1 MWASAPAGGMVT
13 AGRVKGRKG
22 EDGKVVGGRKWRG
35 CAQAT
40 AVNGICLLDPKC
52 GGSSFRL
59 CKPPTTEIAGQGI
72 TPLEWCGI
80 AEAHSSECT

>member
-35 CAQAT
+35 CVQ
-40 AVNGICLLDPKC
+40 V
-52 GGSSFRL
+52 GGGY
-59 CKPPTTEIAGQGI
+59 E
-72 TPLEWCGI
+72 
-80 AEAHSSECT
+80 